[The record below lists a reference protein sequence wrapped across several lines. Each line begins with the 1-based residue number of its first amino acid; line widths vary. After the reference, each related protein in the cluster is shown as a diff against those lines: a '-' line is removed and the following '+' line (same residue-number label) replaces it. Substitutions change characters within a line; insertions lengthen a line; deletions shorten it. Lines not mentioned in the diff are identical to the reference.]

1 MAAGRWARTARPPPA
16 AGAGCSAAPGA
27 ARPPERESACKWSR
41 GQLAYPP
48 QLWHLP
54 QAGASQSGTVCPHI
68 THQALEQ
75 RSSHTVA
82 FRSSDTDSLRP
93 SRHRQDAPPN
103 GPRRRLQGFNGVG
116 TFLGVAV
123 RPVEAICSER
133 RSDTCRSP
141 SWRLTGALAGARRPG
156 PVLRPP
162 SL

>member
-16 AGAGCSAAPGA
+16 AGAGCSAARWC
-27 ARPPERESACKWSR
+27 RPPARKRKCMQVVEGPA
-41 GQLAYPP
+41 GIPAAALA
-48 QLWHLP
+48 L
-54 QAGASQSGTVCPHI
+54 ATGRCITVGTVCPHI